1 MATIDANIHLADYYF
16 SMLDSLSRKAKLYL
30 VKRLT
35 DSLLGTTEATVTDT
49 EAEKDK
55 SFHNLAGIWADDP
68 EAEQME
74 KMIEKQPD
82 KQPYTSLNFFTTWQ

>member
-16 SMLDSLSRKAKLYL
+16 SILDSLSKKAKLYL

-35 DSLLGTTEATVTDT
+35 ESLLGANEFAQTDT

-55 SFHNLAGIWADDP
+55 SFHNLAGIWANDP
-68 EAEQME
+68 EAEH
-74 KMIEKQPD
+74 IEEAIKDSRISNRTRQLIPLD
-82 KQPYTSLNFFTTWQ
+82 E

>member
-16 SMLDSLSRKAKLYL
+16 SMLDSLSKKAKLYL

-35 DSLLGTTEATVTDT
+35 ESILGTTELAQTGT

-68 EAEQME
+68 DAEHIEEAISNSRISNRTRQLIPLDE
-74 KMIEKQPD
+74 
-82 KQPYTSLNFFTTWQ
+82 

>member
-35 DSLLGTTEATVTDT
+35 DSLLETGEAAEIDS
-49 EAEKDK
+49 EAKRDRD
-55 SFHNLAGIWADDP
+55 FRNLAGIWRNDSEAAHICRRESPTAQKRFAD
-68 EAEQME
+68 
-74 KMIEKQPD
+74 
-82 KQPYTSLNFFTTWQ
+82 